1 MSHVTHT
8 SALQMPLAM
17 EKGSLRFGQGLLLT
31 DEKTHSFPQVWEE
44 QWLSA
49 SFKWGQPM
57 TACLS
62 EPGQVSSSASVCDAP
77 SHGCLCPPS
86 QPWPGLHA
94 T

>member
-57 TACLS
+57 TACLERCYS
-62 EPGQVSSSASVCDAP
+62 VST
-77 SHGCLCPPS
+77 L
-86 QPWPGLHA
+86 A
-94 T
+94 TSDVRMIPL